1 MEFERTDNIYSDNQ
15 VEQEEKHKNCLEIV
29 REPRTNKV
37 HPLNFIVYGA
47 PGTGKTYSMVEYA
60 LSIIDGVSI
69 DDFRKS
75 NTDRK
80 ANVSR
85 YKELVKA
92 GQIVFTTFH
101 QNYGYEEFIQGLTS

>member
-1 MEFERTDNIYSDNQ
+1 MYEQIIY
-15 VEQEEKHKNCLEIV
+15 
-29 REPRTNKV
+29 
-37 HPLNFIVYGA
+37 FGA

-80 ANVSR
+80 TNVSR

-101 QNYGYEEFIQGLTS
+101 QNYGYEEFIEGIRPVMTSVLTYSYLN